1 MLEATNHMVIPPFRN
16 ESYIDPSDPGV
27 REKMRSAI
35 EALRSESKEYDLMV
49 GGEPISTEKRI
60 LSRNPANPEEIVGR
74 VSSANMGI
82 VDKALNCAYKAFES
96 WSMLP
101 AYERVKPFLRAA
113 EIMRQKRFELDAT
126 MILEVGKSWI
136 EADADLAEAIDFLEF
151 YSREALRYD
160 EPQPVVQVP
169 GEYNLLRYIPLG
181 VGAVIPPWNFPCA
194 IMVGMTTAAAVSGN
208 CVLLKPASDS
218 PVIAAKFVQILKE
231 AGLPDGV
238 VNFIPGSG
246 GEIGDYIV
254 ENPAIRFVSFTGSK
268 EVGLRINELAARH
281 HVGQKWIKRVVLEM
295 GGKDCVVVDES
306 ADLEA
311 ASDGAVASAFGFQG
325 QKCSAGSRIIVVED
339 VYEKM
344 VAMIKEKTEK
354 LTVGDTTDPDN
365 YMGPVINENAMKRIL
380 GYIDKGESEG
390 RLLTGGKRL
399 DGTGF
404 FIEPT
409 VFFDVPPDAVIAQE
423 EIFGP
428 VTAVI
433 KAKDFEDAMK
443 IANGTEYGLTGSLY
457 SKNRHRIERAKAIFH
472 VGNLYFNRKCT
483 GALVGVQPFGGF
495 NMSGTDSKAGGRD
508 YLLLFLQGKSISEKI
523 IP

>member
-181 VGAVIPPWNFPCA
+181 VGAVIPPWNFP
-194 IMVGMTTAAAVSGN
+194 
-208 CVLLKPASDS
+208 
-218 PVIAAKFVQILKE
+218 
-231 AGLPDGV
+231 
-238 VNFIPGSG
+238 
-246 GEIGDYIV
+246 
-254 ENPAIRFVSFTGSK
+254 
-268 EVGLRINELAARH
+268 
-281 HVGQKWIKRVVLEM
+281 
-295 GGKDCVVVDES
+295 
-306 ADLEA
+306 
-311 ASDGAVASAFGFQG
+311 
-325 QKCSAGSRIIVVED
+325 
-339 VYEKM
+339 
-344 VAMIKEKTEK
+344 
-354 LTVGDTTDPDN
+354 
-365 YMGPVINENAMKRIL
+365 
-380 GYIDKGESEG
+380 
-390 RLLTGGKRL
+390 
-399 DGTGF
+399 
-404 FIEPT
+404 
-409 VFFDVPPDAVIAQE
+409 VP
-423 EIFGP
+423 
-428 VTAVI
+428 
-433 KAKDFEDAMK
+433 
-443 IANGTEYGLTGSLY
+443 
-457 SKNRHRIERAKAIFH
+457 
-472 VGNLYFNRKCT
+472 
-483 GALVGVQPFGGF
+483 
-495 NMSGTDSKAGGRD
+495 
-508 YLLLFLQGKSISEKI
+508 
-523 IP
+523 